1 MSSAN
6 ARGRGEDEPLLGG
19 PGDASQVDGQ
29 GIEANIILGTGIIAQ
44 AGIWVLTATV
54 WASVFLAPLSLFS
67 AHPVLNVAG
76 IFLIT
81 QAILILQPT
90 RTQRQ
95 KKWGTN
101 IHAIVNGIGVLALIA
116 GFIVIEYNKFSHNG
130 EHFGTPHNILGFT
143 VTILV
148 ILQAIVGIAQYYT
161 PTLFGSVDNAK
172 AIYKYHRASGYV
184 ILVLSLATVA
194 TATQTAFNF
203 NTLHIRLWVTIVAAI
218 LTIVGVVPRIKKQKL
233 GL

>member
-44 AGIWVLTATV
+44 AGIWL
-54 WASVFLAPLSLFS
+54 
-67 AHPVLNVAG
+67 VLNVAG

-148 ILQAIVGIAQYYT
+148 ILQAIIGIAQYYT